1 MQYHIFF
8 IFEQS
13 FILNLYFME
22 TLIGDLLKLLLPA
35 SLVLYAMYLVVKSFL
50 NKDFEKKLVELKF
63 KNSEIV
69 LPIRL
74 QAYERM
80 TLFLER
86 ISPHNLI
93 VRVNEGG
100 ITAGYLQQKL
110 LHEIREEYNH
120 NMSQQIYMTQE
131 TWTAIK
137 QSMENIVTLINTSA
151 QHVSADARSIEL
163 AKLILEQLI
172 QSNNDPVAPA
182 MKMLKNEI
190 SKVM

>member
-1 MQYHIFF
+1 
-8 IFEQS
+8 
-13 FILNLYFME
+13 ME

-50 NKDFEKKLVELKF
+50 NKDFEKKLVELKY

-86 ISPHNLI
+86 ITPHNLI

-120 NMSQQIYMTQE
+120 NMSQQIYMSQE

-137 QSMENIVTLINTSA
+137 QAMETIVTIINTAA
-151 QHVSADARSIEL
+151 QQVNPDARSIEL
-163 AKLILEQLI
+163 AKLVLEHLI
-172 QSNNDPVAPA
+172 QTNNDPCANA
-182 MKMLKNEI
+182 MRLLKNEI

>member
-1 MQYHIFF
+1 
-8 IFEQS
+8 
-13 FILNLYFME
+13 ME

-50 NKDFEKKLVELKF
+50 NKDFEKKLVELKY

-86 ISPHNLI
+86 ITPHNLI
-93 VRVNEGG
+93 VRVNESG

-120 NMSQQIYMTQE
+120 NMSQQIYMSQE
-131 TWTAIK
+131 TWTSIK
-137 QSMENIVTLINTSA
+137 QSMETIVTIINTAA
-151 QHVSADARSIEL
+151 QQVNPDARSIEL
-163 AKLILEQLI
+163 AKLILEHLI
-172 QSNNDPVAPA
+172 QSNNDPVANA
-182 MKMLKNEI
+182 MKLLKNEI